1 MKKRTLL
8 GLCLSIFSLFLF
20 SCGIA
25 ESNDG
30 SATLNVDTATIVQ
43 RSIKSANFEL
53 SEDEIF
59 EKYAEY
65 LNYELTA
72 IVNYEIGGKSENKTF
87 SLLKMNGKEAM
98 ELVEK
103 LQNMSGEEQEEYFT
117 DKFKSQTLTIENLP
131 VGKTATFKM
140 KIRQKI
146 GFDVDLSKYEGLSE
160 SEISKDEYLAISKE
174 PVSTKISENTDI
186 TIKLREYDKSLDWEY
201 KEEVPPSGEEQP
213 SEKTVFSLTFTGT
226 IPSEFADSVTQSGFE
241 SDYDNNMVYIFRKV
255 NGKWGLN
262 DSISIK
268 AGTDFTLSG
277 STIKGSAV
285 TQREFPV
292 GDTVAITMRLMHQTK
307 TGDDDVYEPEKIF
320 IGWSNEI
327 TLSKDGND
335 FDMGEL
341 TYKNEFYQTP
351 APETIVKAQINSTKE
366 ITAPYATVVIS
377 NAENEET
384 IAKEEFKFEP
394 FSAEYDGEVHYVGI
408 YIFDSTDEFNNLED
422 GTKLLATINLYEDE
436 ARTKSVYE
444 NSQGTQFYK
453 KCQTDFYYQL
463 YDGSSESG
471 SSGTG
476 EQILGLNLF
485 DANGGTLSSILG
497 TNFYYAVVIT
507 DSAVD
512 DISTASPLF
521 STVGSS
527 DGSTSLMFRG
537 DAISSILSSQAVY
550 ITFGIFETEDEAQT
564 ATKTGE
570 VSNGI
575 YYCKNYPVSIET
587 GNTDQYIDV
596 HLTEN

>member
-25 ESNDG
+25 ESDDG

-72 IVNYEIGGKSENKTF
+72 IVHYEIDGKSENKTF

>member
-1 MKKRTLL
+1 M
-8 GLCLSIFSLFLF
+8 
-20 SCGIA
+20 
-25 ESNDG
+25 
-30 SATLNVDTATIVQ
+30 
-43 RSIKSANFEL
+43 
-53 SEDEIF
+53 
-59 EKYAEY
+59 
-65 LNYELTA
+65 
-72 IVNYEIGGKSENKTF
+72 
-87 SLLKMNGKEAM
+87 
-98 ELVEK
+98 
-103 LQNMSGEEQEEYFT
+103 
-117 DKFKSQTLTIENLP
+117 
-131 VGKTATFKM
+131 
-140 KIRQKI
+140 
-146 GFDVDLSKYEGLSE
+146 
-160 SEISKDEYLAISKE
+160 
-174 PVSTKISENTDI
+174 
-186 TIKLREYDKSLDWEY
+186 
-201 KEEVPPSGEEQP
+201 
-213 SEKTVFSLTFTGT
+213 FSLTFTGT

-262 DSISIK
+262 DTISIK

-307 TGDDDVYEPEKIF
+307 TGDDGVYEPEKIF

-327 TLSKDGND
+327 KLSKDGND

-341 TYKNEFYQTP
+341 TYKDGIYLMP
-351 APETIVKAQINSTKE
+351 APETIVKAQINSTEK

-377 NAENEET
+377 NAENEEP
-384 IAKEEFKFEP
+384 IVKEEFKFEL

-408 YIFDSTDEFNNLED
+408 YNFDSTDEFNNLED

-463 YDGSSESG
+463 YDDSSESG

-485 DANGGTLSSILG
+485 DANGEILSSIFG
-497 TNFYYAVVIT
+497 TTFYYAVVIT

-521 STVGSS
+521 SKVGSS

-537 DAISSILSSQAVY
+537 DDISSILNYPTVY

-564 ATKTGE
+564 AAKTGE

-587 GNTDQYIDV
+587 GTTEQYIDV
-596 HLTEN
+596 HLTENSSGSGSSGSGVSEETVTVSELLYNDSSLNGKVFNFSKDGDSNNYFKFEDGKVYWSSNKSTWDDKSSEFEEKGKYIVNWGASYGITETPALSRTSGSGLCSTFSSGEVSCTFTSDGTCSYRFSSEEVPVTFNYTNNGGVIDCVDGFVALYTGSSLYVIDYELNVVE